1 MTNKGDVVL
10 VQDSGGSDDILNPGL
25 NIMGGMQP
33 RGFREP
39 IPGISGIPDD
49 AGEVEWS
56 IDMVEDGRDVAELI
70 GDSMGMSCISRRFNM
85 SMLGI
90 SDICGISEMVAD
102 APGAVVMFAG
112 SIPSP
117 GPDSRTLSGRHCTLP
132 WPLAK
137 ILSTHDGK
145 APVLIYRANTTSESS
160 CVQSFRRTFVA
171 FRSAARSAASL
182 SLF

>member
-1 MTNKGDVVL
+1 MQV
-10 VQDSGGSDDILNPGL
+10 SGGSDDILNPGL
-25 NIMGGMQP
+25 NIMGGIQP
-33 RGFREP
+33 RGLKES
-39 IPGISGIPDD
+39 IPGISGIPED

-56 IDMVEDGRDVAELI
+56 IDMVADGRDVTGFT
-70 GDSMGMSCISRRFNM
+70 GDSMGMSCISRPFNM

-90 SDICGISEMVAD
+90 SDICCISEVVAD
-102 APGAVVMFAG
+102 VPSAVVVFFG

-117 GPDSRTLSGRHCTLP
+117 GPDSRALFGRHCTFP

-145 APVLIYRANTTSESS
+145 APVFIYRANTTSESS

-171 FRSAARSAASL
+171 FRSAARSAAS
-182 SLF
+182 SS